1 MKDIQADEPSLP
13 IRYWCQDETRIGLK
27 TILGRRL
34 TSRGVKPIAE
44 VQWPRQSIWLYGIVS
59 PATGERFFFEYSHLD
74 QICFEDFLQR
84 FAQAFPQSL
93 NVIQLDGAPAHI
105 ARDLEIPDNIV
116 LLFQPAHSPELN
128 PIERLWLDLKI
139 DLRGMN
145 FSNLDELRSTIS
157 QILESMTP
165 EWIASLTGYHF
176 ILRALSDALIT

>member
-1 MKDIQADEPSLP
+1 MRPCPLFIVKSL
-13 IRYWCQDETRIGLK
+13 C
-27 TILGRRL
+27 
-34 TSRGVKPIAE
+34 SGVNWAVTASSKP
-44 VQWPRQSIWLYGIVS
+44 
-59 PATGERFFFEYSHLD
+59 
-74 QICFEDFLQR
+74 
-84 FAQAFPQSL
+84 FPQSL

-128 PIERLWLDLKI
+128 PIEQLWLDFQI

-145 FSNLDELRSTIS
+145 FSNLDGLQITIR

-176 ILRALSDALIT
+176 ILRALSDVLIT